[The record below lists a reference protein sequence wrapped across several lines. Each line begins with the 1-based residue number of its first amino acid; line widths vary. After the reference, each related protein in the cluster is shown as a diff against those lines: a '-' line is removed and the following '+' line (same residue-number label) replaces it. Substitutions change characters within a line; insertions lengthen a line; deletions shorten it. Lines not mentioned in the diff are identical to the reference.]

1 METLLSSIDYK
12 DPVWIAVA
20 FGFGY
25 LSRLV
30 ALPPLVGFLVAGFT
44 LNYLG
49 AEGGEFLNEMADI
62 GVTLLLFS
70 IGLKLR
76 VKELLRAEVWGVTI
90 IHIISVS
97 MFMIA
102 SLFLL
107 KTMGLPL
114 FHKLDQTNI
123 LVLGFA
129 LSFSSTVFVV
139 KVLES
144 RGDSFSLYGR
154 LAIGVLIVQDIA
166 AVLFLGISEAKVPS
180 MWAALLIT
188 LLIAGRPLLTSLL
201 SKIGHGELLVLYGLV
216 LALGGAALFDAVDM
230 KGDLGALVFGVL
242 LSNHPK
248 SREMAKILF
257 SLKEL
262 FLVGFFLSIGMA
274 GLPDSSVLIV
284 VAILLVGL
292 IFKSGLFFLLF
303 SLFHVR
309 TRPAVATSLTLGNY
323 SEFGLIVAVVAV
335 SQQWLSHEWLV
346 AMAVLVASSFV
357 LSSVINNYA
366 DDIYTRFRDQ
376 LMRLQRTG
384 RLQGDEDFDLS
395 ATKVLVCGMGRVG
408 TGAYNY
414 LLQQGHENVMGLDSD
429 EEVVERQRSNGRSV
443 HLANVSS
450 PEFWSRVNVTDSE
463 VEWVFL
469 CAPNNSANVRAAK
482 LARRWGYT
490 GLIIATTKF
499 PDEEA
504 VLTEA
509 GVDAVFNIYA
519 EAGAGLAENVQKIC
533 NVKEPLINS

>member
-1 METLLSSIDYK
+1 METLFSSIDYK
-12 DPVWIAVA
+12 DPIWIAVA
-20 FGFGY
+20 FAFGA

-30 ALPPLVGFLVAGFT
+30 GLPPLVGFLVAGFT

-49 AEGGEFLNEMADI
+49 AEGGEFLNEMADA

-76 VKELLRAEVWGVTI
+76 VKELLRAEVWGVTM

-97 MFMIA
+97 LFMIA

-107 KTMGLPL
+107 KAMELPL
-114 FHKLDQTNI
+114 FHKLDLTSI

-139 KVLES
+139 KVLEG
-144 RGDSFSLYGR
+144 RGDTFSLYGR

-188 LLIAGRPLLTSLL
+188 LLIIGRPLLSRLL
-201 SKIGHGELLVLYGLV
+201 SRIGHGELLVLYGLV
-216 LALGGAALFDAVDM
+216 LALGGAALFDAVDL
-230 KGDLGALVFGVL
+230 KGDLGALVLGVL
-242 LSNHPK
+242 ISNNPK
-248 SREMAKILF
+248 SKEMAKILF

-274 GLPDSSVLIV
+274 GLPDYSVWV
-284 VAILLVGL
+284 AVAILLTGL

-309 TRPAVATSLTLGNY
+309 ARPAVATSLTLGNY
-323 SEFGLIVAVVAV
+323 SEFGLIVSVVAV

-346 AMAVLVASSFV
+346 AMAVLVACSFA

-376 LMRLQRTG
+376 LIKLQRTG

-395 ATKVLVCGMGRVG
+395 STTVLVCGMGRVG

-414 LLQQGHENVMGLDSD
+414 LLQQGHKNVVGLDSD
-429 EEVVERQRSNGRSV
+429 EVVIDRQRLNGRST

-450 PEFWSRVNVTDSE
+450 PEFWTRANISNSD

-469 CAPNNSANVRAAK
+469 CAPNINANTKAAK
-482 LARRWGYT
+482 LARQWGYK
-490 GLIIATTKF
+490 GVICATTKY

-504 VLTEA
+504 VLMQA

-519 EAGAGLAENVQKIC
+519 EAGAGLAENVQNIC
-533 NVKEPLINS
+533 KVT

>member
-1 METLLSSIDYK
+1 
-12 DPVWIAVA
+12 
-20 FGFGY
+20 
-25 LSRLV
+25 
-30 ALPPLVGFLVAGFT
+30 
-44 LNYLG
+44 
-49 AEGGEFLNEMADI
+49 MADI

-76 VKELLRAEVWGVTI
+76 IKELLRAEVWGVTI

-97 MFMIA
+97 IFMMA
-102 SLFLL
+102 SLFFL
-107 KTMGLPL
+107 KAMGLPL
-114 FHKLDQTNI
+114 FHKLDQTSI

-139 KVLES
+139 KVLDS

-180 MWAALLIT
+180 MWAAFLIT
-188 LLIAGRPLLTSLL
+188 LLILGRPLLTSLL

-248 SREMAKILF
+248 SKEMA
-257 SLKEL
+257 L

-274 GLPDSSVLIV
+274 GLPDSSMLIV

-292 IFKSGLFFLLF
+292 VFKSGLFFLLF

-323 SEFGLIVAVVAV
+323 SEFGLIVSVVAV

-395 ATKVLVCGMGRVG
+395 ATRVLVCGMGRVG
-408 TGAYNY
+408 SGAYNY
-414 LLQQGHENVMGLDSD
+414 LIIQGHKNVMGLDSD
-429 EEVVERQRSNGRSV
+429 EEVVERQRSNGRNT

-450 PEFWSRVNVTDSE
+450 SEFWSRVKVTNSK

-490 GLIIATTKF
+490 GLICATTKF

-504 VLTEA
+504 VLLEA

-533 NVKEPLINS
+533 NVKEEPLINS